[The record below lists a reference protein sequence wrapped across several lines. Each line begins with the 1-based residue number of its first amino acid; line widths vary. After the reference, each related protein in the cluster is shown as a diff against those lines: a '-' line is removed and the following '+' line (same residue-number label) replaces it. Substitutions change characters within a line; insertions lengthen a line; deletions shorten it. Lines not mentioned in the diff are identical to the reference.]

1 MDTLSSTV
9 STLNIASSPTQTHHH
24 HRELFYHHFIR
35 TTPNRQPYVSITPK
49 TSTNKTS
56 SSSSTFL
63 SLSASPSSSPLQ
75 PCSSSSSSP
84 IFHSKAA
91 TGYAAATIE
100 VAQRTK
106 SLHAVHRDVQRLLRF
121 LQSSNNNNN
130 KGEEAAVT
138 MIMKKVAE
146 EQGKFQIQRHVVA
159 LLRMLMKKGK
169 VGIVGE
175 VLEEFERIYVEL
187 CGTQVVLQG
196 VQG

>member
-9 STLNIASSPTQTHHH
+9 STLNIASAPTQTHR
-24 HRELFYHHFIR
+24 HRELFYHHHFNR
-35 TTPNRQPYVSITPK
+35 TTTNRQSYVSITPK
-49 TSTNKTS
+49 TSTRKS
-56 SSSSTFL
+56 CSSSTFL
-63 SLSASPSSSPLQ
+63 SLSASSSSSHLQ

-84 IFHSKAA
+84 TFHSKPA
-91 TGYAAATIE
+91 TGYAAAIIE

-106 SLHAVHRDVQRLLRF
+106 CLHAVHRDVQRLLRF
-121 LQSSNNNNN
+121 LQSSNNNND
-130 KGEEAAVT
+130 KGGEAAAT

-146 EQGKFQIQRHVVA
+146 FQIQRHVAA

-187 CGTQVVLQG
+187 CGIQG
-196 VQG
+196 